1 MKTYLVY
8 GTRDCGWNTIFE
20 WIKYHEPGA
29 VNIPTSVQKHN
40 RESYKGLDKSTHRFF
55 NLQETSLI
63 YNEELVFSYNTADYD
78 KSVVVLRDIYDVV
91 QDILEVT
98 VKNVDNIIAN
108 QIELFEEYAEE
119 CLEESHKLMD
129 NHKLFINYNKWCCDL
144 EYRDEIAKQFG
155 FDNKDVNMYEN
166 EWNTTLRAKMR
177 YKKYFNTDIYRLN
190 YSVIYAS

>member
-20 WIKYHEPGA
+20 WIADCDKNA
-29 VNIPTSVQKHN
+29 VSVFTNVKKHN
-40 RESYKGLDKSTHRFF
+40 RESYKGLNKNNHVYF
-55 NLQETSLI
+55 NLEETSLV

-78 KSVVVLRDIYDVV
+78 KSIVILRDIYDVV

-119 CLEESHKLMD
+119 YLEESHKLMD

-144 EYRDEIAKQFG
+144 EYRNEIAKQLG
-155 FDNKDVNMYEN
+155 FENKDVNMYEN